1 MYTLVNN
8 LSITFVV
15 CLHTYSLQMKDRI
28 ILLIKAKNL
37 TAAQFA
43 DQIGVQK
50 SSISHIISGRN
61 NASLDFIQ
69 KILLSYPEVNMDW
82 LLFGKG
88 PIFKGPETIVNSSSD
103 KTLNNVSLP
112 VSVPV
117 DLFSEI
123 VPGKSPDFR
132 KENNFI
138 PEQVSEEIIPKDA
151 IIEKPVIV
159 EPENKNPV
167 SDIPHQKQ
175 ETETGKFFHSNHSTK
190 TIVKIVEFYSDS
202 TFREYFPG

>member
-1 MYTLVNN
+1 
-8 LSITFVV
+8 
-15 CLHTYSLQMKDRI
+15 MKDRI

-69 KILLSYPEVNMDW
+69 KILLTYPEVNMDW

-88 PIFKGPETIVNSSSD
+88 PIFKGSETIVNANSD
-103 KTLNNVSLP
+103 KTLSSVSPP
-112 VSVPV
+112 VSAPV
-117 DLFSEI
+117 DLFSEF
-123 VPGKSPDFR
+123 VPGTSPDFR

-138 PEQVSEEIIPKDA
+138 PEQTSDESIPKDT
-151 IIEKPVIV
+151 IIEKTVLA

-175 ETETGKFFHSNHSTK
+175 ETETGNFFHSNHSTK
-190 TIVKIVEFYSDS
+190 TIVKIVEFYSDN
-202 TFREYFPG
+202 TFREYYPE